1 MTAKVKKTMKKELK
15 EFRKDFRK
23 YIASRAKTKYEED
36 LLKFLLDPSLT
47 INDFKDKEER
57 K

>member
-15 EFRKDFRK
+15 EFRKDFRR

-47 INDFKDKEER
+47 INDFKDKEGC